1 MTFEVL
7 GRDIIQFNF
16 NNNVTSELSFSSIKG
31 VNIFRVIQEG
41 INNSIKYANATEIS
55 VNITESDSK
64 INIEVADNGSGFDI
78 NSTELGNG
86 LENMQK
92 RIDEINGEISIHSE
106 NNKGTIIKITCD
118 KNRTNVV

>member
-1 MTFEVL
+1 MSVITNIDSGATPIKNL
-7 GRDIIQFNF
+7 KIIGQ
-16 NNNVTSELSFSSIKG
+16 T
-31 VNIFRVIQEG
+31 
-41 INNSIKYANATEIS
+41 IKYANATEIS

-78 NSTELGNG
+78 NSIELGNG